1 MTVRHSFLT
10 LVVAG
15 LAWAAP
21 AAQAHLLSGD
31 SANTS
36 NRAVSTKSA
45 LSVMKVAGIRYH
57 AAANYK
63 NERFLGQSAPTAVRP
78 DNRPGVRG
86 I

>member
-1 MTVRHSFLT
+1 MNIRHSILT

-21 AAQAHLLSGD
+21 AAQAHVLAGD
-31 SANTS
+31 SASTAK
-36 NRAVSTKSA
+36 RAVSTKSA
-45 LSVMKVAGIRYH
+45 LSVMKAAGIRYH
-57 AAANYK
+57 AAANFK
-63 NERFLGQSAPTAVRP
+63 SERFVGQSASVGVRP

>member
-1 MTVRHSFLT
+1 MTIRHSILT
-10 LVVAG
+10 LVVAA

-21 AAQAHLLSGD
+21 AAQAHLLLGD
-31 SANTS
+31 SATTGKTS
-36 NRAVSTKSA
+36 VSTKSA
-45 LSVMKVAGIRYH
+45 LSVMKAAGIRYH

-63 NERFLGQSAPTAVRP
+63 NERFLVVSASTGVRP